1 MRPSGYKLPTP
12 PISYS
17 TMRPVAGIQRR
28 TEWTVQLSIS
38 RWEDLRDLSRGLRA
52 RRQLVIRSRKR
63 PNRGDRV
70 QLEISFPNR
79 NKCQL
84 MGIVSDIPL
93 QIAGFALELDPK
105 HGSDMTLLESI
116 ASSNCKDPLF
126 ERPIDDLDIDAA
138 ITRVETSTDAAS
150 VRFQR
155 RTVRESD
162 LLPSLTPSP
171 AKPQPPVEVSSEEV
185 AISLD
190 EDWEG
195 DSIEPSSDTG
205 NISREIVDPSYRK
218 PAVTLPPNL
227 TNPELRAPL
236 FSTRSQPFANAF
248 GIDFG
253 TTYSSIGIV
262 CGKEAIVIDDP
273 LGRTMTPS
281 VVSYADAITPLVGW
295 RARERVVTHPI
306 TTVLSP
312 KRLLGRKFDDPQ
324 ITPYLDASPVP
335 IARGRDGLP
344 VICVHGEELSLT
356 EICSRIMHKVA
367 TIAEARTGF
376 QARQVVLAAPVSFE
390 EQRAAIR
397 QAAELAGLEVLA
409 ILDEPVAAA
418 IDYGANRR
426 GHEKV
431 AVFDFGG
438 GTFDFTMLETEDVKF
453 RVLGEAGDPWLG
465 GDDLDIA
472 IAEAAADQFW
482 RQHGIELRKR
492 RVEWQQLLF
501 IAEKAKRKLSVS
513 HETVMRS
520 QGLVTTSRGSLDL
533 EFPITRDLLDSI
545 CAPLV
550 DRAINTMETC
560 FSVTGVDPAEINQVV
575 LSGGLAN
582 MPIVQKRV
590 ESFFPQHTPVLMN
603 PDQAIAS
610 GTAQLARQLAG
621 TR

>member
-1 MRPSGYKLPTP
+1 M
-12 PISYS
+12 
-17 TMRPVAGIQRR
+17 
-28 TEWTVQLSIS
+28 QLSVS
-38 RWEDLRDLSRGLRA
+38 RWEDLRDLSRGLA
-52 RRQLVIRSRKR
+52 EKRQIVITSRKR

-70 QLEISFPNR
+70 QLEITFPNR
-79 NKCQL
+79 SKCQL
-84 MGIVSDIPL
+84 VGLVSDIPL
-93 QIAGFALELDPK
+93 QFAGFMLELDAK

-116 ASSNCKDPLF
+116 ASSNCKDPAVEPL
-126 ERPIDDLDIDAA
+126 LDALNIDAS
-138 ITRVETSTDAAS
+138 ITCTEVSTDAAAL
-150 VRFQR
+150 RFTHR
-155 RTVRESD
+155 PVRESD
-162 LLPSLTPSP
+162 LLPSYTPTSLP
-171 AKPQPPVEVSSEEV
+171 EAHSGDSSADV

-190 EDWEG
+190 ESWDAPASAMKAA
-195 DSIEPSSDTG
+195 DDDHAVVNIVEPAG
-205 NISREIVDPSYRK
+205 HRK

-227 TNPELRAPL
+227 TSPELRAPL

-253 TTYSSIGIV
+253 TTYSSISVV

-281 VVSYADAITPLVGW
+281 VVSYPDAITALVGW
-295 RARERVVTHPI
+295 RARERVVTHPM
-306 TTVLSP
+306 TTILSP

-335 IARGRDGLP
+335 IARGRDGFP
-344 VICVHGEELSLT
+344 VMCVHGEELSVT

-376 QARQVVLAAPVSFE
+376 QVRQVVLAAPVGYAQ
-390 EQRAAIR
+390 QRDAIR
-397 QAAELAGLEVLA
+397 KAAENAGLEVLA

-453 RVLGEAGDPWLG
+453 KVLGEAGDPWLG
-465 GDDLDIA
+465 GDDFDIA

-482 RQHGIELRKR
+482 RRHGIELRKR

-501 IAEKAKRKLSVS
+501 IAEKAKRKLSIDK
-513 HETVMRS
+513 ETVMRA

-533 EFPITRDLLDSI
+533 EFVISRALLDQI

-550 DRAINTMETC
+550 NRAMSTMETC
-560 FSVTGVDPAEINQVV
+560 FSVTGVDPAEIDQVV

-582 MPIVQKRV
+582 MPLVQRRV
-590 ESFFPQHTPVLMN
+590 ERFFPKQTPVLMN
-603 PDQAIAS
+603 PDQAIAA